1 MLLPRIVRATTIGFL
16 QAQPTP
22 DPNMS
27 RAFVKESDEDL
38 VSDELPERP
47 QSPYPNYVTPIGL
60 ARLQAQYAELQDHRA
75 RLVADDDPLSKQHLR
90 QVQRDLRYFQQRLES
105 AILVEVSSQPRDEVH
120 FGAMVDVGQESGE
133 RRTFSIVG
141 EDEADVGAGKISW
154 ASPLGKAMIGS
165 KVGDSVVW
173 KRPVGD
179 TGLEILA
186 IHYA

>member
-1 MLLPRIVRATTIGFL
+1 
-16 QAQPTP
+16 
-22 DPNMS
+22 MS

-47 QSPYPNYVTPIGL
+47 QSPYPNYVTPAGL
-60 ARLQAQYAELQDHRA
+60 TQLQAQYAALQDRRA
-75 RLVADDDPLSKQHLR
+75 RLVAADDPLAKQHVR

-105 AILVEVSSQPRDEVH
+105 AILVEVSGQPRDEVH
-120 FGAMVDVGQESGE
+120 FGAIVDVADENGE

-154 ASPLGKAMIGS
+154 SSPLGKAMIGS
-165 KVGDSVVW
+165 KVGDNVVW
-173 KRPVGD
+173 KRPAGD
-179 TGLEILA
+179 TGLEILG

>member
-1 MLLPRIVRATTIGFL
+1 
-16 QAQPTP
+16 
-22 DPNMS
+22 MS

-47 QSPYPNYVTPIGL
+47 QSPYPNYVTPAGL
-60 ARLQAQYAELQDHRA
+60 AQLQSQYAELQERRA
-75 RLVADDDPLSKQHLR
+75 QLVAADDPLSKQHLR
-90 QVQRDLRYFQQRLES
+90 QVQRDLRYFQQRLET

-120 FGAMVDVGQESGE
+120 FGAMVDVADDDGKHY
-133 RRTFSIVG
+133 TFSIVG

-173 KRPVGD
+173 KRPAGD
-179 TGLEILA
+179 SGLEILGVR
-186 IHYA
+186 YG

>member
-1 MLLPRIVRATTIGFL
+1 
-16 QAQPTP
+16 
-22 DPNMS
+22 MS

-47 QSPYPNYVTPIGL
+47 QSPYPNYVTPAGL
-60 ARLQAQYAELQDHRA
+60 ARLQAQYAELQEHRA
-75 RLVADDDPLSKQHLR
+75 RLVAADDPLSKQHLR

-105 AILVEVSSQPRDEVH
+105 AILVEVSGQPRDEVH
-120 FGAMVDVGQESGE
+120 FGAMVDVSDENGGRQ
-133 RRTFSIVG
+133 TFAIVG

-173 KRPVGD
+173 KRPAGD
-179 TGLEILA
+179 AGLEILS
-186 IHYA
+186 IHYG

>member
-1 MLLPRIVRATTIGFL
+1 
-16 QAQPTP
+16 
-22 DPNMS
+22 MS

-47 QSPYPNYVTPIGL
+47 QSPYPNYVTPAGL
-60 ARLQAQYAELQDHRA
+60 ARLQAQYAALQERRA
-75 RLVADDDPLSKQHLR
+75 GLVAADDPLSKQHLR

-120 FGAMVDVGQESGE
+120 FGAMVDVADENGE
-133 RRTFSIVG
+133 RHTFNIVG

-165 KVGDSVVW
+165 KVGDYVIW
-173 KRPVGD
+173 KRPAGD

-186 IHYA
+186 IHYD

>member
-1 MLLPRIVRATTIGFL
+1 
-16 QAQPTP
+16 
-22 DPNMS
+22 MS

-38 VSDELPERP
+38 ASDELPERP
-47 QSPYPNYVTPIGL
+47 QSPYPNYVTPAGL
-60 ARLQAQYAELQDHRA
+60 ARLQVQYSELLDRRAQ
-75 RLVADDDPLSKQHLR
+75 LVAADDPLLKQQVR
-90 QVQRDLRYFQQRLES
+90 QVQRDLRYFQRRLES

-120 FGAMVDVGQESGE
+120 FGAMVDVGDENGQ
-133 RRTFSIVG
+133 RLTFSIVG

-165 KVGDSVVW
+165 KVGDNVVW
-173 KRPVGD
+173 KRPAGD